1 MPTGFVTRVL
11 PAILLLLTV
20 DRLYSAEAVV
30 LNNGARIAGEILEWD
45 ERGLNIRLES
55 QREVRYPL
63 SDIKKVEAQRSPAHL
78 EGSDALSRRDDE
90 KAIAAF
96 QKALTAEKRSWAV
109 HQIRTGLIKA
119 FRRKGQLDEAARI
132 FLPIFEDR
140 KDVDVLLLAPL
151 VWTKD
156 ENISDSSLTLAKQ
169 WLTDSKP
176 IAKLLAASW
185 LLNST
190 PTGDPR
196 TVLDELQT
204 VDQRVGLL
212 ARAQLWRNL
221 PEKASNDQL
230 ARMKSAIDKM
240 PSIIRTG
247 PQFAYA
253 SALAQA
259 GQDKEAA
266 LAFLW
271 ISYVY
276 DPGSDLAAEAL
287 LQGGLASKRAGFDKD
302 AEKILKEVVQV
313 YPGSNWATKA
323 QNELAGLPNKGK
335 PNG

>member
-1 MPTGFVTRVL
+1 MPIGYLTRL
-11 PAILLLLTV
+11 FAPILLIVLTGPV
-20 DRLYSAEAVV
+20 IAAEAVV

-45 ERGLNIRLES
+45 ERGLSIRLES

-63 SDIKKVEAQRSPAHL
+63 ADIKKVEAQRSPAQL
-78 EGSDALSRRDDE
+78 EGTDALNRRDDD

-96 QKALTAEKRSWAV
+96 QKALASEKRPWAL
-109 HQIRTGLIKA
+109 HQIRAGLIKA
-119 FRRKGQLDEAARI
+119 LRRKGQLDEAARI

-156 ENISDSSLTLAKQ
+156 ENISDASLTLAKQ

-221 PEKASNDQL
+221 PEKVSPDQL
-230 ARMKSAIDKM
+230 ARMRSAIEKM

-271 ISYVY
+271 IPYVY

-287 LQGGLASKRAGFDKD
+287 LQGALASKRAGFDKD
-302 AEKILKEVVQV
+302 AEKIFKEVVQV